1 MSLVIVGLVLLLSA
15 GCGDSGEA
23 DGGQPPSKASP
34 IVEPVSRP
42 GATVSASAAALS
54 TPLPAVE
61 PTGDAASLPA
71 AEEGNP
77 ASASRDGSPTTPPVS
92 GAGAPVAAGPVALHT
107 PLPRVEASWPRDVS
121 AFDLFSGSSSDAA
134 ALTSSGVA
142 TVEEVLEKGL
152 RLAGASPVHLAVRG
166 AALADSIRCEW
177 RGIARTP
184 EQREGAVRFWLGLDA
199 DDEIPDA
206 SYLEALFTITLDT
219 IGPEFRETAK
229 SNFLAIARGGV
240 STEYLF
246 LTCYA
251 GYAVAEYLLG
261 GGPTTLTLAYDR
273 MGEVYSYEL
282 YRREH
287 DAGQFGDEPL
297 KSEGEHGAELNETV
311 WAAESSLSDIIEGRQ
326 GVLFLAPMGAHNA
339 IAVEAWQVVAQW
351 DVQRSGT
358 STVAAVRYG
367 ASEGDP
373 EHTQTLANL
382 KSRVTT
388 ATAATSTATTTPAR
402 IASVGGLRQ
411 YYRDIGAYGD
421 ITPDDGETT
430 TFTPGQLPPV
440 PTCAGVDAVPGP
452 RLKPGL
458 VRDCTVLLDT
468 MDTLAGT
475 ATLDWSATTTI
486 SSWEGVTLNASST
499 RVTALDLDDEGLD
512 GSIPPELGGLF
523 ELTTLDLSTNS
534 LTGEIPAELVR
545 LSNLEE
551 IRLSGNRLTGCI
563 PIALEDVAT
572 NDLASLGLLY
582 CEPPAP
588 RSLRADAPG
597 ETSIGLHWDAVAN
610 AGTYRVEYRAATS
623 TVWSVDVE
631 TSTTTVHTVDGL
643 TCGSGYDFR
652 VSAYGSGV
660 TYAAAWSAPSAVLS
674 ESAAECAPPAF
685 DVPSY
690 TFAIAEDVA
699 VGTVVGTVSA
709 TDAGGG
715 AVTYSITGGNEEGA
729 FAIATSTG
737 AITVAGPL
745 DYGTTASYGLTVIA
759 RDITGS
765 AALVGVA
772 ISIIDVAGDYDR
784 DDDGLIEVSS
794 LAQLNAIRWD
804 LDGNGVPGS
813 NTSDYRA
820 AFPDAR
826 ARMGCL
832 SAGCTGY
839 ELTADLDF
847 DTDGSGT
854 ADSGDDY
861 WNNGRGWVPIG
872 DPTNLFGATVEG
884 NGHTISN
891 LFIDRASTNAIG
903 LFRYTAST
911 GVIRNV
917 GLLSANVT
925 GRDSVGGLVGY
936 NLGSVANSY
945 ATGSVTG
952 AKNVGGLLGNNYGP
966 VTKSYS
972 AGNARGD
979 RSVGGLV
986 GYNYN
991 GTVTASYA
999 TGNVTSGP
1007 WVGGLVGR
1015 NYGTVTASYATGNVT
1030 GSSSVG
1036 GLVGYNYNGTVT
1048 ASYWDTGASGQST
1061 SAGGVGKTTGELRSP
1076 TASTGIYSTWG
1087 SAAWDFGTSRQYPVL
1102 KADFDGDSTA
1112 TWRELGPQR
1121 SVPGAPE
1128 GLTAAAGDAQATLTW
1143 TPPGDN
1149 GSAVTGHQYT
1159 HDGGITW
1166 TDVPDSAP
1174 GGANAASS
1182 TVTGL
1187 TNGTA
1192 YTFQVR
1198 GVNDVGVG
1206 EASNAATATPVGAP
1220 AAPEGLT
1227 AAAGDGEATLSWT
1240 PASDNG
1246 SPITGHQYT
1255 RDGGATWTDIPD
1267 SAPGEANAASFTVA
1281 GLTNGAAYTFQVR
1294 AVNGVGEGAASPS
1307 ASATPDSPP
1316 VFDAPSYAFSVP
1328 ESATTTASVGT
1339 VSATDSAD
1347 DMVTYSITA
1356 GNQDGK
1362 FAIDGGTGE
1371 ITGAGA
1377 LDHET
1382 TPTHTL
1388 TVEASDVSGGASTST
1403 VSIAVTDVPEDLP
1416 PAPGSVTASL
1426 VDGEAVSVSWDPV
1439 PGADLYEAEYLAS
1452 GSEEGWTSLGSST
1465 STSAAL
1471 RPSGGLLCGTAYEL
1485 RVRARGDGA
1494 AYAAEWGPPS
1504 ETVSVATEAC
1514 NRDPEFATSTYSF
1527 SIAEDAAT
1535 TTPVGAVSATDPD
1548 EGDTVTY
1555 AITAGNED
1563 GKFAVDGSTGEI
1575 TVAGALDHE
1584 TAPAYTLT
1592 VEASDG
1598 NGGASTA
1605 AVSIAVTDVLDTPP
1619 PAPRSLRVAAA
1630 GRDSL
1635 TLAWD
1640 PLQGT
1645 TSYELEYKPSPA
1657 EGWMVVDV
1665 SETSTSSGLTIW
1677 V

>member
-1 MSLVIVGLVLLLSA
+1 MSSGVIRSLGLLALGALVLLVVAS
-15 GCGDSGEA
+15 GCIRG
-23 DGGQPPSKASP
+23 
-34 IVEPVSRP
+34 
-42 GATVSASAAALS
+42 
-54 TPLPAVE
+54 
-61 PTGDAASLPA
+61 GDAAIPRASEGDHRTEESLPVP
-71 AEEGNP
+71 EDGP
-77 ASASRDGSPTTPPVS
+77 SQHSAVGPNTSESPTLLPDIGQESLPEGSDITAPSLSSPPCIDDEGQGGS
-92 GAGAPVAAGPVALHT
+92 C
-107 PLPRVEASWPRDVS
+107 EARDVS
-121 AFDLFSGSSSDAA
+121 SFDLFGRPTGGAA
-134 ALTSSGVA
+134 STQGEIP

-152 RLAGASPVHLAVRG
+152 RLAGASPVHIAVRG
-166 AALADSIRCEW
+166 TALADSVRCDW

-184 EQREGAVRFWLGLDA
+184 EQREDAIRFWLGLDA
-199 DDEIPDA
+199 DEAIPGA
-206 SYLEALFTITLDT
+206 SYLEALFTIALDT
-219 IGPEFRETAK
+219 IEPEFRETAK
-229 SNFLAIARGGV
+229 SNFLAMARGGV

-246 LTCYA
+246 LACYA
-251 GYAVAEYLLG
+251 DYTVAEYLLG
-261 GGPTTLTLAYDR
+261 TGQASTTLSVVYDR
-273 MGEVYSYEL
+273 MGEGHSYEL
-282 YRREH
+282 YWREH
-287 DAGQFGDEPL
+287 DAGQFGDEPM
-297 KSEGEHGAELNETV
+297 KSEGEHQAELDQTV
-311 WAAESSLSDIIEGRQ
+311 WAAESSIGDIIEGHE

-351 DVQRSGT
+351 DLQADDQD
-358 STVAAVRYG
+358 TVHAVRYG
-367 ASEGDP
+367 VSKYDP
-373 EHTQTLANL
+373 EHTQTLAGL
-382 KSRVTT
+382 RSRITT
-388 ATAATSTATTTPAR
+388 ATTATSTATSTSATMPTR
-402 IASVGGLRQ
+402 IPNVSGLRQ

-421 ITPDDGETT
+421 ITPDDGSTA
-430 TFTPGQLPPV
+430 TFTPGQPPPV
-440 PTCAGVDAVPGP
+440 PTCAGVDAVPA

-534 LTGEIPAELVR
+534 LTGEIPKELGW
-545 LSNLEE
+545 LYNLEVL
-551 IRLSGNRLTGCI
+551 RLSGNRLTGCI

-597 ETSIGLHWDAVAN
+597 ETSIGLRWDAVAN

-685 DVPSY
+685 DAPSY
-690 TFAIAEDVA
+690 TFAIAEGVA

-872 DPTNLFGATVEG
+872 DPSNLFGATVEG

-917 GLLSANVT
+917 GLLSADVT

-1061 SAGGVGKTTGELRSP
+1061 SAGGVGKTTDELRSP

-1206 EASNAATATPVGAP
+1206 EVSRAATATPVGAP

-1240 PASDNG
+1240 PASDKRL
-1246 SPITGHQYT
+1246 SHH
-1255 RDGGATWTDIPD
+1255 R
-1267 SAPGEANAASFTVA
+1267 
-1281 GLTNGAAYTFQVR
+1281 
-1294 AVNGVGEGAASPS
+1294 
-1307 ASATPDSPP
+1307 PP
-1316 VFDAPSYAFSVP
+1316 VH
-1328 ESATTTASVGT
+1328 
-1339 VSATDSAD
+1339 
-1347 DMVTYSITA
+1347 A
-1356 GNQDGK
+1356 GRRRHLDGH
-1362 FAIDGGTGE
+1362 TGQ
-1371 ITGAGA
+1371 
-1377 LDHET
+1377 
-1382 TPTHTL
+1382 
-1388 TVEASDVSGGASTST
+1388 
-1403 VSIAVTDVPEDLP
+1403 
-1416 PAPGSVTASL
+1416 
-1426 VDGEAVSVSWDPV
+1426 
-1439 PGADLYEAEYLAS
+1439 
-1452 GSEEGWTSLGSST
+1452 
-1465 STSAAL
+1465 
-1471 RPSGGLLCGTAYEL
+1471 
-1485 RVRARGDGA
+1485 RAR
-1494 AYAAEWGPPS
+1494 
-1504 ETVSVATEAC
+1504 
-1514 NRDPEFATSTYSF
+1514 
-1527 SIAEDAAT
+1527 
-1535 TTPVGAVSATDPD
+1535 
-1548 EGDTVTY
+1548 
-1555 AITAGNED
+1555 
-1563 GKFAVDGSTGEI
+1563 
-1575 TVAGALDHE
+1575 
-1584 TAPAYTLT
+1584 
-1592 VEASDG
+1592 
-1598 NGGASTA
+1598 
-1605 AVSIAVTDVLDTPP
+1605 
-1619 PAPRSLRVAAA
+1619 
-1630 GRDSL
+1630 
-1635 TLAWD
+1635 
-1640 PLQGT
+1640 
-1645 TSYELEYKPSPA
+1645 
-1657 EGWMVVDV
+1657 
-1665 SETSTSSGLTIW
+1665 
-1677 V
+1677 